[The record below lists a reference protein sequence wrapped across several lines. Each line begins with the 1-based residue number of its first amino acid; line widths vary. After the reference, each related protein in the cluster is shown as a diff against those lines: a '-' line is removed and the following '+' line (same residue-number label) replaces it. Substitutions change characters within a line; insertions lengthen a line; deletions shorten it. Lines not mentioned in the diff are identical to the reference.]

1 MIFCGMFLSGKIES
15 GTFKMYI
22 CSFHKKEEFKKLKI
36 KMDSENKIKL
46 NKIQKTSNRVK
57 LERINSRTSKGI
69 PMPVWQKQKTYS
81 KRDIATNAWE
91 VVASELHFE
100 WYVLYYTNYIIRNL
114 FRKIFSVLETKIASC
129 QTLCRSPWSQQSK
142 CYVTIITNLMQCDH
156 Q

>member
-69 PMPVWQKQKTYS
+69 PISVWQKQKTYN

-91 VVASELHFE
+91 VVVSGIAFRMVCTILHK
-100 WYVLYYTNYIIRNL
+100 LHYTQPIQKNFRSFGNKNSIMSNSLLIIL
-114 FRKIFSVLETKIASC
+114 I
-129 QTLCRSPWSQQSK
+129 SPK
-142 CYVTIITNLMQCDH
+142 
-156 Q
+156 

>member
-15 GTFKMYI
+15 GTFKVYI
-22 CSFHKKEEFKKLKI
+22 CPFHKKEEFKKLKI

-69 PMPVWQKQKTYS
+69 PISVWQKQKTYN

-91 VVASELHFE
+91 VVVSELHFG

-114 FRKIFSVLETKIASC
+114 FRKIFAVLETKIASC
-129 QTLCRSPWSQQSK
+129 QTLCWSSWSHQSK
-142 CYVTIITNLMQCDH
+142 CYVTIIKNLMQCNH